1 MRIDQRRINYA
12 VNHKYFI
19 IYCKL
24 LYMYI
29 SYMKT
34 WIKKL
39 NCILI
44 KHDERIKKGLYYH
57 KGGGGFF
64 HRKNT
69 LSDKYET

>member
-1 MRIDQRRINYA
+1 
-12 VNHKYFI
+12 
-19 IYCKL
+19 
-24 LYMYI
+24 
-29 SYMKT
+29 MKT
-34 WIKKL
+34 WIKKV